1 MTNNYYAGILDQ
13 ALMELMHKERL
24 SQEASMEE
32 LCKILLVKL
41 CYERKN
47 QNLLTASDLTSI
59 NSVVTI
65 NSLYD
70 RLFQSYVPSFL
81 FAGWEKIDV
90 RLDTFCEVVVMLQ
103 TVNFAEGDNLEKG
116 KEFTAFLQR
125 YYGWYVNDYSTPAIL
140 TDFIYKVIDVK
151 NFVSMFDP
159 CCGIGGMLAMAYS
172 HKGEHLHL
180 CGNDIS
186 QAMVNITRLH
196 LKFYGYEGDDFT
208 CKDYTDKRAN
218 TYQIQYDCIVAQPPT
233 RRQAFSLAG
242 RRDGGYGEDY
252 YDSDMSFVANIL
264 HQLKEGGVAAIVVS
278 ENIVND
284 YKKRNVRDFLMYH
297 AEILNIT
304 KFEDVVTKSNYHKK
318 SYYILFIRKTSS
330 SLYGRSSATLL
341 NGGCSE
347 KDIDEAAL
355 WIKNYIINPSTAVD
369 NNLCKRYELYSAS
382 NWNVSLLFIR
392 DKIGTEYEAVSL
404 DEILIKRR
412 NKEIINPEREYQV
425 LRVRRRG
432 MGVDVKRV
440 EQGRS
445 ILDNMYMVKGN
456 DLVVSAFEADM
467 GGLGYVD
474 KELEGALVPKD
485 LYLFEV
491 DKSRVDLNYL
501 MMVLSSEPVQE
512 QLQAMNPRSHMLS
525 RISMSKFL
533 SVVIPLPNLQTQK
546 AMAKGLQRYV
556 DKVNKAEEELEL
568 AKKDFNKKLFGRE

>member
-1 MTNNYYAGILDQ
+1 MNNYYTGILDQ

-47 QNLLTASDLTSI
+47 LKLLTASDLTSI
-59 NSVVTI
+59 NPVVTI

-70 RLFQSYVPSFL
+70 GLFQSYVPSFL
-81 FAGWEKIDV
+81 YTGWDKIDV
-90 RLDTFCEVVVMLQ
+90 RLDTFCEIVIMLQ
-103 TVNFAEGDNLEKG
+103 AANFADGDYLEKG
-116 KEFTAFLQR
+116 KEFTAFLQK

-151 NFVSMFDP
+151 SFVSMFDP
-159 CCGIGGMLAMAYS
+159 CCGIGGMLSTAYS

-186 QAMVNITRLH
+186 QTMVNITRLH
-196 LKFYGYEGDDFT
+196 LKIYGYEGDDFT
-208 CKDYTDKRAN
+208 CKDYTNKRVN
-218 TYQIQYDCIVAQPPT
+218 TYQTQYDCIVAQPPT
-233 RRQAFSLAG
+233 RRQSFSIAG
-242 RRDGGYGEDY
+242 RRDEGYGEDY
-252 YDSDMSFVANIL
+252 YDSDMLFVVNIL
-264 HQLKEGGVAAIVVS
+264 NQLKEGGIAAIVVS
-278 ENIVND
+278 ENIITD
-284 YKKRNVRDFLMYH
+284 YKKRYVRDFLMCH

-304 KFEDVVTKSNYHKK
+304 KFEDVVTKNNYHKK
-318 SYYILFIRKTSS
+318 SYYILFVRKTSR

-341 NGGCSE
+341 NGSCS
-347 KDIDEAAL
+347 DTDVDEAAL
-355 WIKNYIINPSTAVD
+355 WIKSYISNPSTVTD
-369 NNLCKRYELYSAS
+369 NSLCKIYDHYSNS
-382 NWNVSLLFIR
+382 NWNLSLLFIR
-392 DKIGTEYEAVSL
+392 DKIGTKYEAVPL
-404 DEILIKRR
+404 EEILIKRR
-412 NKEIINPEREYQV
+412 DKENINPDREYQV

-440 EQGRS
+440 ELGSS
-445 ILDNMYMVKGN
+445 IMENMYMVKPN

-467 GGLGYVD
+467 GGIGYVD
-474 KELEGALVPKD
+474 KELEGSLVSKD

-501 MMVLSSEPVQE
+501 MMVLSSDPVQE
-512 QLQAMNPRSHMLS
+512 QLQAMNSRSHMLS

-533 SVVIPLPNLQTQK
+533 SVVIPLPDLQKQK
-546 AMAKGLQRYV
+546 EMAKGLQRYV

-568 AKKDFNKKLFGRE
+568 AKKDFNRKLFGRE